1 MSFRYKLIFGVVAI
15 QGMLLVILVWNS
27 LHALHVSSE
36 EEFLMRSTTTAHL
49 FASSS
54 QAAVLSTDLGSLDSA
69 VREIVASPGIVYA
82 RIYGGGQVLAEAG
95 DPAFLA
101 RRFVPDQS
109 LDTVRDGVFDKTAE
123 ISVAGRQ
130 YGKIELGFSVS
141 AITGLLTQTRDRT
154 LLLVGVDLALIILFA
169 FVLGLYV
176 TRKLRALREASAYI
190 AQGKFGYRV
199 DVRGGDELAQTA
211 HAFNEMST
219 QLKQLDEQH
228 HQAQAEILALNQ
240 DLERRVHQRTNE
252 LVNLNSELEH
262 QALHDALTRLPNRT
276 LFTDRLEQAIRISA
290 REKKSF
296 ALVAVDLDLFKEI
309 NDTLGHHAGDL
320 VLQEVASRVRRAL
333 RDSDTVA
340 RMGGD
345 EFAILLLNVADHATA
360 QFLTQ
365 RIHQAV
371 RESLMLEGKL
381 LEIGASMGIAM
392 YSDHGATAE
401 DLTRHADAAM
411 YAAKRNG
418 SDIVMYD
425 DELERSSS
433 DRVARKGELRQ
444 ALSNGEL
451 LLHYQPKF
459 DLASGAVIGVEALVR
474 WQHPQHGLIFPDN
487 FIPLA
492 EESGLIKPLTLEVL
506 HLALRQCKQWLDID
520 MPLAVA
526 VNISAINLQDPD
538 FPGQVDGLLRET
550 LVPADM
556 LELEVTETAIMTDP
570 LHAMENIARL
580 SEMGV
585 QVSIDDFGTG
595 YSSMAYLKKL
605 LVAKIKIDKSFVMD
619 MHKDS
624 NDAVIV
630 RSTIDLGHN
639 LGLKVVAEG
648 VENQQAW
655 DRLRALGCDA
665 AQGYHMSKPLP
676 AEQFLQWYDNLAKP
690 GSGSQYNKVMQRSGQ
705 RAAD

>member
-36 EEFLMRSTTTAHL
+36 EEFLKRSTITAHL

-54 QAAVLSTDLGSLDSA
+54 QAAVLATDLGTLQSA
-69 VREIVASPGIVYA
+69 VQEIVASPGIVYA
-82 RIYGGGQVLAEAG
+82 RIYANKQVLAEAG

-101 RRFVPDQS
+101 RRFVPDRS
-109 LDTVRDGVFDKTAE
+109 LDSVRDGVFDKTAE
-123 ISVAGRQ
+123 INVAGKQ
-130 YGKIELGFSVS
+130 YGRIELGFSVG
-141 AITGLLTQTRDRT
+141 AITGLLAQTRDRT
-154 LLLVGVDLALIILFA
+154 LLLVGVDLVLIILFA

-176 TRKLRALREASAYI
+176 TRKLQALREASTYI

-199 DVRGGDELAQTA
+199 AVHGSDELAQTA
-211 HAFNEMST
+211 MAFNEMSSH
-219 QLKQLDEQH
+219 LKHLDEQRH
-228 HQAQAEILALNQ
+228 RAEREIISLNQ
-240 DLERRVHQRTNE
+240 DLEQRVQLRTSE

-276 LFTDRLEQAIRISA
+276 LFTDRLEQSIRISA
-290 REKKSF
+290 REKRSF

-309 NDTLGHHAGDL
+309 NDTLGHNAGDQ
-320 VLQEVASRVRRAL
+320 VLQEVASRVRRTL

-345 EFAILLLNVADHATA
+345 EFAILLLNVPDQATVLL
-360 QFLTQ
+360 LTQ
-365 RIHQAV
+365 RIHQAI
-371 RESLMLEGKL
+371 REPMTLESRV

-392 YSDHGATAE
+392 YSEHGATAE

-411 YAAKRNG
+411 YSAKRNR
-418 SDIVMYD
+418 SDIVVFD
-425 DELERSSS
+425 DQLERSTS
-433 DRVARKGELRQ
+433 DRVTRKGELRQ
-444 ALSNGEL
+444 AISNGEL

-459 DLASGAVIGVEALVR
+459 DLTSGEVIGVEALVR
-474 WQHPQHGLIFPDN
+474 WQHPQQGLIYPDH

-492 EESGLIKPLTLEVL
+492 EESGLIKPLTQIVQR
-506 HLALRQCKQWLDID
+506 LALSQCRLWLDAG
-520 MPLAVA
+520 MSLAVA

-538 FPGQVDGLLRET
+538 FPAQVEELLRDT
-550 LVPADM
+550 RVPANL
-556 LELEVTETAIMTDP
+556 LELEVTETAIMTNP

-580 SEMGV
+580 SAMGV

-605 LVAKIKIDKSFVMD
+605 LVAKIKIDKSFVMEMQRD
-619 MHKDS
+619 N
-624 NDAVIV
+624 NDVVIV

-639 LGLKVVAEG
+639 LGLRVVAEG
-648 VENQQAW
+648 VEDQQSW
-655 DRLRALGCDA
+655 DRLKAMGCDA
-665 AQGYHMSKPLP
+665 AQGYHMSKPLS
-676 AEQFLQWYDNLAKP
+676 AEQFQLWYDNLMVP
-690 GSGSQYNKVMQRSGQ
+690 GSGSQYSRGKP
-705 RAAD
+705 RA